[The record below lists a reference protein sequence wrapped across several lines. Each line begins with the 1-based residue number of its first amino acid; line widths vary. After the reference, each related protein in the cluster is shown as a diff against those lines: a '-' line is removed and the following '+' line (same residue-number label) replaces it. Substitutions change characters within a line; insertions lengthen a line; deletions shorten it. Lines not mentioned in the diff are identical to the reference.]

1 MSKSPNYMSRNGWKP
16 DMIVL
21 HVCEGTFKGSV
32 SWLCNKESGT
42 SSHYVT
48 GKNGELE
55 QLVDLDKAAWCNGTS
70 TTKGAKYDYRRATN
84 KLVKARKTNAN
95 YYTISIEN
103 EGYSY
108 KSGYGKLTTKQYNTL
123 LKLLKELITKYNIPV
138 DRDHIIGHY
147 EIAPKEKPNCP
158 GSKFQWDQLMK
169 DLTEWKNGV
178 KEEPKKTT
186 NTTSYTNSLKYAKND
201 KVILNGYLYKTS
213 AGTGKG
219 AKKTN
224 YKGTITIVAKGTAKP
239 YHIDQLGWVAEAD
252 IKKQTTSTPKVT
264 YYKKYTGKSSSLVDA
279 LKSIGVNSSYS
290 NRAKIAKLNGITLYA
305 GLPSQNTK
313 LLNLLKQGKLIKSK

>member
-1 MSKSPNYMSRNGWKP
+1 MSKSPNYMSRQGWKP

-108 KSGYGKLTTKQYNTL
+108 KNGYGKLTTKQYNTL
-123 LKLLKELITKYNIPV
+123 LKLMKELITKYNIPV
-138 DRDHIIGHY
+138 DRDHIVGHY

-169 DLTEWKNGV
+169 DLTEWKNGT
-178 KEEPKKTT
+178 KEEPKTPS
-186 NTTSYTNSLKYAKND
+186 TSSLKYAKND
-201 KVILNGYLYKTS
+201 KIILNGYLYKTS
-213 AGTGKG
+213 TGTGKG

-224 YKGTITIVAKGTAKP
+224 YKGTITIVAKGASKP
-239 YHIDQLGWVAEAD
+239 YHIDKLGWVTEAD
-252 IKKQTTSTPKVT
+252 IKKQTTNSVS
-264 YYKKYTGKSSSLVDA
+264 YYKKCASKYTSIVDA
-279 LKSIGVNSSYS
+279 LKSINVNSSFR
-290 NRAKIAKLNGITLYA
+290 NRKKIAKANSIKLYA

-313 LLNLLKQGKLIKSK
+313 LLNLLKKGKLVKA